1 MSLMISVVVALLLV
15 TLPSRGADAA
25 ETSFADL
32 DRIIDAGRL
41 VAALPA
47 YDRPPYVIDVE
58 DHEPQGFDPWLAGQL
73 AAALEV
79 ELQLDR
85 SATSSDELVGLVAAG
100 KVDLALGGILVNA
113 RRALQVLFSRPYI
126 REASS
131 LLLHRR
137 DTMPFHGTCPT
148 LAEITE
154 LLAEPDQV
162 AMQKGGQNEALAR
175 RLVPDAAP
183 KLFDDPLKQFA
194 AVLAGDVLISVH
206 NEAQSRYLLRQQP
219 GARIKVRSC
228 LSGARSHLV
237 AIAVRPDA
245 PDLLRWVNTF
255 LEVELID
262 LTAEELLEFGEL
274 EELWP

>member
-1 MSLMISVVVALLLV
+1 MIGVVVALLV
-15 TLPSRGADAA
+15 AALPSNGADAA

-32 DRIIDAGRL
+32 DRIIGAGRL
-41 VAALPA
+41 EVALPA
-47 YDRPPYVIDVE
+47 YDRPPYVVDVAGQ
-58 DHEPQGFDPWLAGQL
+58 EPQGFDPWLARQL

-79 ELQLDR
+79 ELQVDR

-137 DTMPFHGTCPT
+137 DTMPFHGTCPS
-148 LAEITE
+148 LADITE
-154 LLAEPDQV
+154 LLAEPDHV
-162 AMQKGGQNEALAR
+162 AMQKGGHNEALAR

-183 KLFDDPLKQFA
+183 KLFDDPLAQFA
-194 AVLAGDVLISVH
+194 AVLAGEVLISVH
-206 NEAQSRYLLRQQP
+206 NEAQSLYLLHQQP
-219 GARIKVRSC
+219 GARIKVRTC
-228 LSGARSHLV
+228 LSAARSHLV

-262 LTAEELLEFGEL
+262 LTAEELLEFGER